1 MKVNVVF
8 DGAKWRIYYVSI
20 DSFVDD
26 LPELSRVLEEVSS
39 FGRVVTV
46 VPNIGLTKTSLV
58 FGTSFQGVKGVAI
71 IVEKSK

>member
-8 DGAKWRIYYVSI
+8 DGANWRIYYVSI
-20 DSFVDD
+20 NSFVDD
-26 LPELSRVLEEVSS
+26 LPELGRVLEEVSS

-71 IVEKSK
+71 IIEKSR